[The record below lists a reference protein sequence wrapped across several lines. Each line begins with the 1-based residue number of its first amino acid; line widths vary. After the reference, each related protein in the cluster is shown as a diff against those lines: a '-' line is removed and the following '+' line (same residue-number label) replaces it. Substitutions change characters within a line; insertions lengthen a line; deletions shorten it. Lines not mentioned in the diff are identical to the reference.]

1 MTVTTQRE
9 ECTAT
14 VSGRLLMSME
24 LGRRQW
30 KLGFTTGVG
39 QRPRRRTLSTDAWD
53 RLREEIAAAKVR
65 VPLPPDAPVVSCYE
79 AGRDGL
85 WIHRYLKSVGVENLV
100 VDSSSIEV
108 NRRAR
113 RAKTDRLDV
122 EKLLAMLL
130 RYTGGGRTVL

>member
-53 RLREEIAAAKVR
+53 RLPEEIAATKR
-65 VPLPPDAPVVSCYE
+65 RFRLPVDAPVISCYE
-79 AGRDGL
+79 AGRDGF
-85 WIHRYLKSVGVENLV
+85 WIHRYLTSLGVENLV

-113 RAKTDRLDV
+113 RANF
-122 EKLLAMLL
+122 
-130 RYTGGGRTVL
+130 